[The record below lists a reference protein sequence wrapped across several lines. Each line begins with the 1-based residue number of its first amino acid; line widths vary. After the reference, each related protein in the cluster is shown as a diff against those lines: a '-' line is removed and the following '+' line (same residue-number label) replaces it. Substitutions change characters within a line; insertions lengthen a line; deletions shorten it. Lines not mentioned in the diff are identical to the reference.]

1 MKKQTVCGEHSVCFC
16 TNGDD
21 QTIMNLLHMKYAVE
35 VANTRSINKAA
46 ETLYVGQSA
55 LSRAI
60 KELESTLGTKLFE
73 RSTKGVTLTPE
84 GELFVR
90 YARTVLEQVDDLEA
104 MFKVGTVERKR
115 FSLASTRASYVAA
128 AFAEFSKSM
137 TTPAELI
144 YTEVSSMQA
153 LRSVAADEYKLG
165 LVRYADCYE
174 NYYSSVVSA
183 RGLVGQHIGEF
194 PYKIVFSTDSPLA
207 KKETITPDDL
217 SGLTRI
223 EHADPYLPS
232 PPSEMKKVGTSPSP
246 ERRIFVFERAS
257 RFEILSKNPHTYTWV
272 SPIPVDVLDRYNLT
286 ERFVEGE
293 DRVYRDV
300 LIRRADYRLTDVDRK
315 FVEELMKAKEK
326 LGVGN

>member
-1 MKKQTVCGEHSVCFC
+1 
-16 TNGDD
+16 
-21 QTIMNLLHMKYAVE
+21 MNLLHMKYAVE

-60 KELESTLGTKLFE
+60 KELEGSLGAKLFE

-104 MFKVGTVERKR
+104 MFKGGTVERKR
-115 FSLASTRASYVAA
+115 FSLAATRASYVAA
-128 AFAEFSKSM
+128 AFAEFSKGI
-137 TTPAELI
+137 TDPAELI

-174 NYYSSVVSA
+174 NYYSSVISA
-183 RGLVGQHIGEF
+183 RGLVSQPVGEF
-194 PYKIVFSTDSPLA
+194 PYKIVFSVESPLA
-207 KKETITPDDL
+207 SKETITPADL
-217 SGLTRI
+217 AGLTQI
-223 EHADPYLPS
+223 AHADPYLPS
-232 PPSEMKKVGTSPSP
+232 PPSEMKKVGASPTP
-246 ERRIFVFERAS
+246 ERRIYVFERAS

-272 SPIPVDVLDRYNLT
+272 SPIPADMLDRYHLI
-286 ERFVEGE
+286 ERFVDGE

-315 FVEELMKAKEK
+315 FIEELTKARER
-326 LGVGN
+326 LGN